1 MILHFKC
8 EQELSSFQITNYKF
22 QSCYV
27 QFLTFRF
34 LRSER
39 DEIDAD
45 IRSDIVNTIL
55 YVHIITIL
63 SKVKIILQTFLQLF
77 TSDTKRELKSK
88 DAENKNANI

>member
-1 MILHFKC
+1 M
-8 EQELSSFQITNYKF
+8 
-22 QSCYV
+22 

-39 DEIDAD
+39 DEIYAD

-63 SKVKIILQTFLQLF
+63 SKVKIILKTFLQLF
-77 TSDTKRELKSK
+77 TSYTKRELKSK
-88 DAENKNANI
+88 DAENKNANIHTVIS

>member
-1 MILHFKC
+1 M
-8 EQELSSFQITNYKF
+8 
-22 QSCYV
+22 

-34 LRSER
+34 LRCER
-39 DEIDAD
+39 DEIYAD

-63 SKVKIILQTFLQLF
+63 SKVKIILKTFLQLF
-77 TSDTKRELKSK
+77 TSYTKRELKLK